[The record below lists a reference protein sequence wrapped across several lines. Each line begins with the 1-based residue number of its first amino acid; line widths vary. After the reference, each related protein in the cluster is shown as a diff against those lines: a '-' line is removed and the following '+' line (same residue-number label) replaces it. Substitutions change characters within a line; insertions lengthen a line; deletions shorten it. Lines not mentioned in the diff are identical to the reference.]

1 MAIPDYQTFMLPV
14 IKYISDGNEH
24 TLRETISAL
33 SDEFGLTDEERKL
46 LLPSGTQPV
55 INNRVAWA
63 VTYLRQAGLLENLK
77 RGVFKISE
85 RGRRI
90 LADHPD
96 RIDNS
101 VLERFDE
108 FQEFKNRSKKDKDTT
123 IKTGGDSQDETNP
136 EETLET
142 AFQELQD
149 GLVMEVLD
157 SIKVGS

>member
-1 MAIPDYQTFMLPV
+1 MAIPNYQTLMLPV

-33 SDEFGLTDEERKL
+33 SDEFSLTDKERKL

-63 VTYLRQAGLLENLK
+63 VTYLRQAGLLKNLK
-77 RGVFKISE
+77 RGVFKITE

-96 RIDNS
+96 RLAVSGIRTFRGVISRAAIHAGIRYVPGPVPVAFSGDA
-101 VLERFDE
+101 
-108 FQEFKNRSKKDKDTT
+108 
-123 IKTGGDSQDETNP
+123 GGRH
-136 EETLET
+136 
-142 AFQELQD
+142 D
-149 GLVMEVLD
+149 GGCGD
-157 SIKVGS
+157 